1 METDFFI
8 FYNMC
13 LVCLVSV
20 GSVVV
25 SAGNLLSAV
34 AACVCEAGAGPAVAG
49 FQRQRLHDVQA
60 HRQPV

>member
-8 FYNMC
+8 FYNM
-13 LVCLVSV
+13 CLVSV